1 MTTLHANNSYNALNR
16 IINFFPRD
24 MRDAVLADLSIG
36 VRCVISQRLVRTGD
50 GRRVP
55 AVEVML
61 NTKLIQEL
69 IAQGDIGS
77 IKEAMEQSMSSGSQ
91 TFEQALFK
99 HYQAGTITLDE
110 ALANSDSPTNLRWL
124 IDNAMT
130 HKPEKAKAP
139 APRAAAAP
147 ANTAPPPPSGKGPE
161 DLSNF
166 KLNLDAL
173 N

>member
-1 MTTLHANNSYNALNR
+1 
-16 IINFFPRD
+16 
-24 MRDAVLADLSIG
+24 
-36 VRCVISQRLVRTGD
+36 
-50 GRRVP
+50 
-55 AVEVML
+55 
-61 NTKLIQEL
+61 
-69 IAQGDIGS
+69 
-77 IKEAMEQSMSSGSQ
+77 
-91 TFEQALFK
+91 
-99 HYQAGTITLDE
+99 
-110 ALANSDSPTNLRWL
+110 
-124 IDNAMT
+124 MT